1 MANLKDVKSDVFGTI
16 NSFRVLVNDYPKL
29 KTNNSYS
36 SINNSN
42 DPIDFIIDLFNSLGG
57 IEDLQSILTDI
68 LVNQLDQIEAEV
80 KESVKSSIKEY
91 ISCNIE
97 PSVTDENI
105 RNGIDIPLKD
115 VDLFNQ
121 MRKSPLDD
129 DGGLY
134 YFDVDNNLSKSTD
147 FNVFFYSV
155 VNNQNNGNNIWGKH
169 QDVWKN
175 DILTLSFTENGNTTS
190 DDGKVLHNY
199 ITVNMDKYY
208 NTNGND
214 SAKKLMEFNS
224 DYINSVKF
232 FDSKNLTTK
241 IIDKIFGV
249 LKSSNKR
256 TKDELLL
263 ESQVEVIIDRLSNA
277 EDDVEIDDSY
287 FSFSNEQYNQLQ
299 RQAELKKI
307 GVNEYNGDTTIGI
320 QIKIEDLLTTIGN
333 IDENTNLIEQT
344 KLVNDCFEEVINS
357 ATENSNEKFSFKTNL
372 IKSLIKELTMSLT
385 MIIASP
391 KVYTLLAVNT
401 KLLGLKYPT
410 DINSFFSENQNLI
423 SNVTKSI
430 KDIVLGILMKKI
442 IKLANGLI
450 TNVGAE
456 LLKEQLL
463 KQKKYMLSLLPINI

>member
-1 MANLKDVKSDVFGTI
+1 
-16 NSFRVLVNDYPKL
+16 
-29 KTNNSYS
+29 
-36 SINNSN
+36 
-42 DPIDFIIDLFNSLGG
+42 
-57 IEDLQSILTDI
+57 
-68 LVNQLDQIEAEV
+68 
-80 KESVKSSIKEY
+80 
-91 ISCNIE
+91 
-97 PSVTDENI
+97 
-105 RNGIDIPLKD
+105 
-115 VDLFNQ
+115 
-121 MRKSPLDD
+121 
-129 DGGLY
+129 
-134 YFDVDNNLSKSTD
+134 
-147 FNVFFYSV
+147 
-155 VNNQNNGNNIWGKH
+155 
-169 QDVWKN
+169 
-175 DILTLSFTENGNTTS
+175 
-190 DDGKVLHNY
+190 
-199 ITVNMDKYY
+199 MDKYY
-208 NTNGND
+208 NSNGND
-214 SAKKLMEFNS
+214 SAKKLIEFNS

-263 ESQVEVIIDRLSNA
+263 ESQVEAIIDRLSNA

-307 GVNEYNGDTTIGI
+307 GVNEYNGDATIGL

-333 IDENTNLIEQT
+333 IDENTSLIEQT

-357 ATENSNEKFSFKTNL
+357 ATENSNDKFSFKTNL

-430 KDIVLGILMKKI
+430 KDIVLSILMKKI

-450 TNVGAE
+450 ANVGAE